1 MFGVRNVSSSLS
13 IDNVTNKSYFF
24 NCSGDI
30 ILSKKSFFSTTV
42 FLLVISFM
50 TVFINGLRTEV
61 PNCKTTSWQD
71 DPQKIKQINKS
82 NQRQTF
88 VKAIVCH
95 THKGITGNLLSGMGP
110 NSSMD
115 ETLARYQINTDRQ
128 VSWDWTV
135 DKNGDI
141 IWQNDPSQRYSWQAG
156 VVNGHTCGFEMI
168 QEENGDQWESCIKAS
183 VLMIDFV
190 TAKLGIQ
197 RQIPWNHEKNEPDL
211 KIIKRLL
218 ADHGGGRD
226 VVGIYGHCNVTT
238 NRGPGDPNKY
248 LFIALKEA
256 GYLLFDYNKKEDLEF
271 WKDKQRTLLGIR
283 EAQIDG
289 IAGPGTRDLL
299 KQKGYPHGMFVSRP
313 SDSLIK

>member
-1 MFGVRNVSSSLS
+1 M
-13 IDNVTNKSYFF
+13 
-24 NCSGDI
+24 
-30 ILSKKSFFSTTV
+30 
-42 FLLVISFM
+42 LVIRIM

-61 PNCKTTSWQD
+61 PNCNTTCWID

-82 NQRQTF
+82 NARQTW
-88 VKAIVCH
+88 VKGIVCH
-95 THKGITGNLLSGMGP
+95 THKGLQGKLLNGVGP
-110 NSSMD
+110 NTTID

-128 VSWDWTV
+128 VSWDWTI
-135 DKNGDI
+135 DKNGDV
-141 IWQNDPSQRYSWQAG
+141 IWQNDPSKRYSWQAG
-156 VVNGHTCGFEMI
+156 QVNSHTCGFEMI

-211 KIIKRLL
+211 RIIKRLL
-218 ADHGGGRD
+218 SEHGGGKD
-226 VVGIYGHCNVTT
+226 VVGIYGHCNATS

-256 GYLLFDYNKKEDLEF
+256 GYLLFDYNKQEDLEF
-271 WKDKQRTLLGIR
+271 WKTKQRTLLGIR

-289 IAGPGTRDLL
+289 VAGPGTCDLL
-299 KQKGYPHGMFVSRP
+299 KQKGYLHGMFVSRP
-313 SDSLIK
+313 IDALIK